1 MVPATVRGTSRVTNG
16 RARATGPQSRDLTQ
30 ARGCLLAPGHAWAL
44 ARGMALRGMAGRST
58 PEQVATP
65 YGGLCEHA
73 RTPMRP
79 QDDDD
84 PNVLTQR
91 WPRQLAQPQVR
102 DRLAPCP
109 PTGRSR
115 RDHEWI
121 GTAAASSKES
131 PSARC
136 SFVEHA
142 FRACTASSM
151 ITCSLHASTVGLRDG
166 ESTDHGFQSLDWVQ
180 RQSTVTEP
188 RL

>member
-1 MVPATVRGTSRVTNG
+1 MTRPRASALRPSRRSRFPRITDGPCYRPGDISGDHG

-142 FRACTASSM
+142 SG
-151 ITCSLHASTVGLRDG
+151 HAQLAA
-166 ESTDHGFQSLDWVQ
+166 
-180 RQSTVTEP
+180 
-188 RL
+188 